1 MILFFAL
8 LFVATAIAGATA
20 LVIFWPLML
29 VHLRDRHPEVRE
41 RFGDDMVLNPAVFG
55 WVLSGR
61 YREIR
66 DPNFTGLATPARVA
80 MLTIIIALVCAAAMW
95 LASSVFGS

>member
-8 LFVATAIAGATA
+8 LFVATAIAGACA

-41 RFGDDMVLNPAVFG
+41 RFGGDMVLNPAMLG

-66 DPNFTGLATPARVA
+66 DPNFTGLATPARLA
-80 MLTIIIALVCAAAMW
+80 LLTIIIALVSAAAMW
-95 LASSVFGS
+95 LASAVFGS